1 MSRRRIVYVGM
12 YDYPDDVVNRFYSL
26 AAINKMNYIISLLN
40 ENGKVGVKYKI
51 FLPISTF
58 FSLLNLKVDS
68 FEFDKE

>member
-40 ENGKVGVKYKI
+40 ENGYDVDIYSLSNSKE
-51 FLPISTF
+51 STF
-58 FSLLNLKVDS
+58 KLVERKRLK
-68 FEFDKE
+68 

>member
-40 ENGKVGVKYKI
+40 ENGYDVEIRKN
-51 FLPISTF
+51 LP
-58 FSLLNLKVDS
+58 LNLVERKRL
-68 FEFDKE
+68 K

>member
-1 MSRRRIVYVGM
+1 MRKALPILQLV
-12 YDYPDDVVNRFYSL
+12 P
-26 AAINKMNYIISLLN
+26 
-40 ENGKVGVKYKI
+40 KVGVKYKI